1 MPNYIDKI
9 KKLRLSTGVGFKDC
23 SNAIN
28 ESKGDID
35 KAIEILRI
43 KGISKASKKNVS

>member
-9 KKLRLSTGVGFKDC
+9 KKLRHNTGVGFKDC

-35 KAIEILRI
+35 KAIE
-43 KGISKASKKNVS
+43 KFF